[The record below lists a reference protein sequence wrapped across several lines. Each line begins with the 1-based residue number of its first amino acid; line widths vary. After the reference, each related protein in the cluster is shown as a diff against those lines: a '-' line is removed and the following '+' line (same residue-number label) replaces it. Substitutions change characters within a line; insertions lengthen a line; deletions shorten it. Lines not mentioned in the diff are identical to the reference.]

1 MGLAV
6 RKLQLAQV
14 DLIAGHSLLAC
25 NLHTDGGNVTVGK
38 VSQRELHGS
47 PAIRLLA
54 CLGNRE
60 HHQGLGVILE
70 AQDQGQVAQVVIR
83 DLVVGQRQLAAFQ
96 NLQVG
101 LVQVDGLL
109 LAGLQVAVNG
119 QGGAAVVSANLL

>member
-25 NLHTDGGNVTVGK
+25 NLHTDGGNITVGK

-83 DLVVGQRQLAAFQ
+83 
-96 NLQVG
+96 
-101 LVQVDGLL
+101 LL
-109 LAGLQVAVNG
+109 PSRTCRSVLYRLTVCFLPA
-119 QGGAAVVSANLL
+119 SRSP